1 MLNTKLVTW
10 TLALFA
16 SLSFVICVVYG
27 LLTPESV
34 HMHGFLEAVLPA
46 FAWLSLGSFFL
57 GLVESFLWGVYL
69 GLGFSLIYN
78 VLNRRWGSANEV

>member
-1 MLNTKLVTW
+1 
-10 TLALFA
+10 
-16 SLSFVICVVYG
+16 
-27 LLTPESV
+27 
-34 HMHGFLEAVLPA
+34 MHGFLEAVLPA